1 VLAALLLLVLVL
13 AWQLYADLGPVDEL
27 ILPSPAQ
34 VAQALADDRA
44 LLWSNLSVTAG
55 EVVLGLLAA
64 LAAGLLFAAAIHLWD
79 PVRRAVYPLVVASQT
94 VPIPLVA
101 VLFVVW
107 FGYDVWPKVA
117 IVALICFF
125 PITVA
130 TLDGLASADG
140 ELLKLMRTLDA
151 SRWQAFRRVEAPSA
165 LPRLFSGLKI
175 AAAVSVIGAVFAE
188 WAGSSAGLGH
198 LILQANAQFDTARA
212 FAAVVLLSLLAI
224 SLFALVALI
233 ERRAVPWSRSRGA
246 LR

>member
-130 TLDGLASADG
+130 TLDGLASADR